1 MDRGVSRRLEASGM
15 KLIASLYLFSV
26 LLSPAFALAQGI
38 DVSET
43 GLSTTAETAGYGD
56 TEELDVVVGRIIQ
69 VVLGFMGFVFFAY
82 ALYAGV
88 LWMTSKGNAE
98 KVKQAQQMITN
109 GIIGLVIVSA
119 AYSIAYFVITN
130 IK

>member
-1 MDRGVSRRLEASGM
+1 M

>member
-1 MDRGVSRRLEASGM
+1 M
-15 KLIASLYLFSV
+15 KLIALPLLFISV
-26 LLSPAFALAQGI
+26 LAVYGLLSTPALAQGI
-38 DVSET
+38 DVSDT
-43 GLSTTAETAGYGD
+43 GLSTTASEAGYGD
-56 TEELDVVVGRIIQ
+56 AEELEVIVGRIIQ

-82 ALYAGV
+82 ALYAGI

-119 AYSIAYFVITN
+119 AYSIAYFVIKQ
-130 IK
+130 IQG